1 MALSWTRPASFGSR
15 FVANMAP
22 VRSTMRT
29 PLGDTFWV
37 SFIGDIS
44 IFFITLIF
52 HFIGITAGIMFLA
65 FLMDLVVWRKAHRID
80 IAPDQ
85 QEGATDAAP
94 APRLDVSESKQP
106 IAPAPDTT
114 V

>member
-1 MALSWTRPASFGSR
+1 
-15 FVANMAP
+15 
-22 VRSTMRT
+22 
-29 PLGDTFWV
+29 
-37 SFIGDIS
+37 
-44 IFFITLIF
+44 
-52 HFIGITAGIMFLA
+52 MFLA

-85 QEGATDAAP
+85 QDGATDAP
-94 APRLDVSESKQP
+94 ATRLDVSESKQP